1 MVGFYF
7 GFALSFDFGRGEKGV
22 GEERVERGFFLREGR
37 RLIFFGY
44 IYKLWEMLRFVV
56 SRKIGW
62 KDFSEV
68 VKRGFSL
75 FVTKRLKYD
84 EVKGKKGYIF
94 RLLLDVKRRKDFF
107 LRGTF
112 EIVEE
117 GKY

>member
-22 GEERVERGFFLREGR
+22 GEERVERGFFLRGEKVDF
-37 RLIFFGY
+37 LWLYIY

-68 VKRGFSL
+68 VKRVFSL

-107 LRGTF
+107 F
-112 EIVEE
+112 
-117 GKY
+117 

>member
-22 GEERVERGFFLREGR
+22 GGERILSERGEEVDFSLVT
-37 RLIFFGY
+37 Y
-44 IYKLWEMLRFVV
+44 ILWEMLRFVV

-94 RLLLDVKRRKDFF
+94 RLLLDVKRRKGFF

>member
-1 MVGFYF
+1 MV
-7 GFALSFDFGRGEKGV
+7 LLLVSILVEEKK

-107 LRGTF
+107 FKRNF
-112 EIVEE
+112 
-117 GKY
+117 

>member
-22 GEERVERGFFLREGR
+22 GEERVERGFFL
-37 RLIFFGY
+37 
-44 IYKLWEMLRFVV
+44 KLWEMLRFVV

-94 RLLLDVKRRKDFF
+94 CLLLDVKRRKDFF
-107 LRGTF
+107 FKRNF
-112 EIVEE
+112 
-117 GKY
+117 

>member
-37 RLIFFGY
+37 KLIFLWLY

-56 SRKIGW
+56 SRKIRW

-107 LRGTF
+107 FKRNF
-112 EIVEE
+112 
-117 GKY
+117 